1 MRIVTGL
8 ALGLIALWGCSPT
21 DPPPPASRPAAPPE
35 RESPRQAGDLRG
47 EDVLARVD
55 GRVIRSRDVDRGL
68 AIALHDVALARY
80 RLRQERLRG
89 LIARRLRVGGER
101 AEDGA
106 RERVEILLR
115 PPPPPRIEV
124 PIKGAR
130 LRGAETARLTFV
142 EFIDFQST
150 PSRALQPL
158 LERVLERYPDSVR
171 LAVRD
176 LTLPYHRYAQAAA
189 EAARCAGDQ
198 GAYWAYH
205 ATLLQEQPR
214 LGAEDLVR
222 YARRLGLETARFE
235 TCLEEGR
242 HALSI
247 QADNSLA
254 ALLGIERAPTL
265 FANGLYIAPPID
277 YARLIEIVEAEIGVP
292 AQATFRAPARS
303 PSLEP
308 EADGKP
314 PLPAISPGQLLEPEA
329 VLDLSRAEVERALAE
344 RPQLEARLGLSSG
357 VFSGRRLL
365 KLHEVKPGDLYDR
378 FGLQPDD
385 VLLLV
390 DDEWVTDEANP
401 LWRALEKRSEIS
413 LLIMRRGLPHRYRY
427 RIR

>member
-1 MRIVTGL
+1 
-8 ALGLIALWGCSPT
+8 
-21 DPPPPASRPAAPPE
+21 
-35 RESPRQAGDLRG
+35 
-47 EDVLARVD
+47 
-55 GRVIRSRDVDRGL
+55 VIRSRDVDRGL
-68 AIALHDVALARY
+68 AIALHDVDLARY

-158 LERVLERYPDSVR
+158 LERVLESYPDTVR

-235 TCLEEGR
+235 TCLEEDR
-242 HALSI
+242 HALSV

-254 ALLGIERAPTL
+254 ALLGVERAPTL

-277 YARLIEIVEAEIGVP
+277 YARLVEIVESEVGIR
-292 AQATFRAPARS
+292 AQATSPAPARS
-303 PSLEP
+303 PFLEP
-308 EADGKP
+308 EAGGKP
-314 PLPAISPGQLLEPEA
+314 PLPAISLEQLLEPEA

-344 RPQLEARLGLSSG
+344 RPQLEARLVMSSG

-365 KLHEVKPGDLYDR
+365 KIHEVTPGDLYDR
-378 FGLQPDD
+378 FGLQRDD